1 MPCTHACAEAVKDT
15 RGFEPPEYPYAR
27 LARLADIAGRHEGGM
42 VDLSVGTPCDP
53 PPSAVVAALGN
64 SGSERGYPSSVGSE
78 ALRQEAARWMR
89 RRFAVSVDAANIAAC
104 VGTKELVAS
113 AAWFLRLR
121 DPTRDTVIAPAVAYP
136 TYAMGAQLAGC
147 KVVGVDESP
156 DGSID
161 LRSVPNEFSARAV
174 MVWLNSPSNP
184 TGHLTDLHAAATWG
198 RAHGVPVFSDECY
211 AEFTWDRA
219 SPSSVLQAGHEGV
232 VAVHS
237 LSKRSN
243 MAGAR
248 VGFYAGDPEIVGY
261 LSALR
266 QHAGLMVPG
275 PVQAAAVVALEDDEH
290 VLAQR
295 RRYLH
300 RLERLCSFMCEA
312 GLDAHTPAGGF
323 YLWVPVPGWASD
335 TAGRDQR
342 SGAWVLAEALA
353 ETAGVLVSPGDLY
366 GDAGSGFVRV
376 AAVQPDDRIEL
387 VGERLSHSSH
397 PRLGGGARKR
407 QRAGAQ
413 VGRSARSGAE
423 SVQRPATGHRSGSL

>member
-1 MPCTHACAEAVKDT
+1 MSRAEAVRAA

-27 LARLADIAGRHEGGM
+27 LARLADVAARHEGGM
-42 VDLSVGTPCDP
+42 VDLSVGTPCDA
-53 PPSAVVAALGN
+53 PPSAVVTALGN
-64 SGSERGYPSSVGSE
+64 SDSERGYPSSVGSE
-78 ALRQEAARWMR
+78 AMRQEAARWMG
-89 RRFAVSVDAANIAAC
+89 RRFAVSVDARNVAAC
-104 VGTKELVAS
+104 VGTKEFVAS

-147 KVVGVDESP
+147 NVVRVDESR
-156 DGSID
+156 DGGID
-161 LRSVPNEFSARAV
+161 LRSVPDELSARAV

-184 TGHLTDLHAAATWG
+184 TGRLTDLHVAATWG

-211 AEFTWDRA
+211 AEFTWDRPR
-219 SPSSVLQAGHEGV
+219 PSTVLQAGPEGV

-243 MAGAR
+243 MAGTR
-248 VGFYAGDPEIVGY
+248 VGFYAGDAELVGY

-275 PVQAAAVVALEDDEH
+275 PVQAAAVAALEDDEH

-295 RRYLH
+295 QRYLH
-300 RLERLCSFMCEA
+300 RLERLCSLLCEG
-312 GLDAHTPAGGF
+312 GLDAHLPAGGF

-335 TAGRDQR
+335 AAGHDLR

-366 GDAGSGFVRV
+366 GDAGAGFVRV
-376 AAVQPDDRIEL
+376 AAVQPDERIEL
-387 VGERLSHSSH
+387 VGERLSRSAH
-397 PRLGGGARKR
+397 PHLGGEARKR
-407 QRAGAQ
+407 RKSGAQ
-413 VGRSARSGAE
+413 VSRSARSGAR
-423 SVQRPATGHRSGSL
+423 SARAAQVRHPSGSL